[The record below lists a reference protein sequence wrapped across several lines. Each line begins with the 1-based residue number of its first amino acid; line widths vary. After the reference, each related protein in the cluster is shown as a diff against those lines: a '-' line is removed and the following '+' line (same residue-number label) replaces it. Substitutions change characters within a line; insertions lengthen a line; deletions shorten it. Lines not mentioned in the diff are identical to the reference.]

1 MFEHFRFPYW
11 ALWVLVLGA
20 FSCDDQPPP
29 QLAKTS
35 TAEEAALF
43 RLVPPEESGVHFE
56 NALPENDQLNILA
69 YEYFYNGGGVA
80 IGDLNGDSLPDL
92 VFTANLVANR
102 LYFNTGNFTFKE
114 ASVESGFV
122 SRDGWKTGVTLADVN
137 ADGWLDIY
145 VCRSGKLG
153 ESERRNELFLN
164 LGQGRF
170 REAAAEF
177 GLDDPGYSTHAT
189 FFDYDRDGD
198 LDCFVLNHALKPS
211 FNLSV
216 SQVKTQRD
224 PFFGDHLYRNDNGK
238 FVDVSAGAGII
249 GNPIGFGLSVTVEDF
264 DRDGWPD
271 LFVANDYTEEDY
283 FYHNQRNGSFREILD
298 PAFAHTSHFS
308 MGSDAGDINGDGWP
322 DLMVLDMLPEDNL
335 GQKILKG
342 PDNYDRYQTQVRFGF
357 HHQLMRN
364 TLQLNL
370 GRGLN
375 QGVAFS
381 ESGQLT
387 GVSNTDWS
395 WSPLLADFDNDGDL
409 DLHVTNGYVRASTH
423 LDFVKYDYPA
433 AIQVAQQ
440 AGKPLS
446 EGEISKRIPSIRK
459 PNVIFRNNGP
469 DKPMQRMTTAWGLDR
484 PSFSNGAAFG
494 DLDGDGDL
502 DLVVNNLKEKAF
514 IYENTTSGSSITLSL
529 QGPSGNPFAFGTVVN
544 AVVNGQPQRR
554 MLMSARG
561 FQSSVEPIIHL
572 GLGQAAQADRIE
584 IIWPNGQVQQ
594 LGPLAAG
601 RHRITWKPG
610 LPAYLPPKLRPE
622 ILNSGGFLHQDDDL
636 VEFKAQPLL
645 PYQLGNMGPCLAARE
660 TGPGTGEVFVGGGP
674 GQHSQRFTY
683 RVQSGRVQWSSQAL
697 PDHPEAEIT
706 DIALFDADGDGD
718 EDLIL
723 VAGGNDPSRP
733 REAYQCQLL
742 LRDGEQ
748 FRQGN
753 LPAVSMSAG
762 CVAAGDAD
770 GDGDLDLFIGARV
783 KVGEYPLS
791 PTSVLL
797 LNDGRGNFQPG
808 TLPAQGMLG
817 MITDARWADLNGDQR
832 QELVLSGEWTGI
844 RVMAWENGALV
855 EKSEAYGLAGSTG
868 LWTRVEIADLD
879 GDGDPDLLT
888 GNVGLNSQLQA
899 SGNQPL
905 RLYAGDFDQNGTI
918 DPVMSYYLAGQEV
931 PVASRDELLGQLRYL
946 QKQFPRYEQY
956 ARATMD
962 QVLSPTQRSTGVLQ
976 AGNLASGWWKQ
987 EGGKFTFQ
995 PWPLMAQASPVFGQE
1010 VADWNGDGY
1019 LDVLLAGNFYP
1030 VRPETGR
1037 FDASAGV
1044 LLLGDGKGGFRATM
1058 AGQANGCWL
1067 TGDIRDLVSL
1077 DLDETGRLLVAGR
1090 NQDSWLWGIWPLAAR

>member
-1 MFEHFRFPYW
+1 MFEYFRFSFW
-11 ALWVLVLGA
+11 APWLLALGA
-20 FSCDDQPPP
+20 FACHDQPPP
-29 QLAKTS
+29 PAGSST
-35 TAEEAALF
+35 TAETAPLF
-43 RLVPPEESGVHFE
+43 RLVPPEASGVHFE

-102 LYFNTGNFTFKE
+102 LYFNQGNLTFRE

-122 SRDGWKTGVTLADVN
+122 SKNGWKTGVTLADVN

-145 VCRSGKLG
+145 VCRSGKLT
-153 ESERRNELFLN
+153 EDERRNELFLN

-216 SQVKTQRD
+216 AQVKTQRD
-224 PFFGDHLYRNDNGK
+224 PFFGDRLYRNDNGK
-238 FVDVSAGAGII
+238 FTDVSAQAGII

-271 LFVANDYTEEDY
+271 LFVANDYTEQDY
-283 FYHNQRNGSFREILD
+283 FYHNQRNGRFREILD

-322 DLMVLDMLPEDNL
+322 DLMVLDMLPEDNF

-342 PDNYDRYQTQVRFGF
+342 PDNYDRYQMQVQFGF
-357 HHQLMRN
+357 YHQLMRN

-370 GRGLN
+370 GRGFG
-375 QGVAFS
+375 QGPGFS
-381 ESGQLT
+381 EVGQLL

-409 DLHVTNGYVRASTH
+409 DLHITNGYVRASTH

-433 AIQVAQQ
+433 AIQAAQQ

-446 EGEISKRIPSIRK
+446 EGEISKRIPNIRK
-459 PNVIFRNNGP
+459 PNAIFRNDGP
-469 DKPMQRMTTAWGLDR
+469 DKPMQRLTAAWGLDR

-494 DLDGDGDL
+494 DLDRDGDL

-514 IYENTTSGSSITLSL
+514 LYENTSSGASITLTL
-529 QGPSGNPFAFGTVVN
+529 QGPPGNPFAYGAVVN
-544 AVVNGQPQRR
+544 AVVNGQLQRR
-554 MLMSARG
+554 MLLPARG

-572 GLGQAAQADRIE
+572 GLGQATQAEQLE
-584 IIWPNGQVQQ
+584 IVWPNGQVQT
-594 LGPLAAG
+594 LGPIPAG
-601 RHRITWKPG
+601 RHRIAWKAG
-610 LPAYLPPKLRPE
+610 LPGYQPPKLNPE
-622 ILNSGGFLHQDDDL
+622 ILTAGGFLHQDDEV

-645 PYQLGNMGPCLAARE
+645 PYHLGNLGPCLAARE

-683 RVQSGRVQWSSQAL
+683 RLLAGKVQWSGQAL
-697 PDHPEAEIT
+697 PDNSEAEIT
-706 DIALFDADGDGD
+706 DIAMFDADGDGD
-718 EDLIL
+718 EDLLL
-723 VAGGNDPSRP
+723 VAGGNDPARQAG
-733 REAYQCQLL
+733 AYQPQLL
-742 LRDGEQ
+742 LREGEQ
-748 FRQGN
+748 FKAAT
-753 LPAVSMSAG
+753 LPSLSLSAG

-770 GDGDLDLFIGARV
+770 GDGDQDLFVGARV

-791 PTSVLL
+791 PVSTLL
-797 LNDGRGNFQPG
+797 INDGRGGFQSGALPG
-808 TLPAQGMLG
+808 GGQMGMVS
-817 MITDARWADLNGDQR
+817 DAVWADLNGDKR
-832 QELVLSGEWTGI
+832 QELVLTGEWTGI
-844 RVMAWENGALV
+844 RVMVWENGALAD
-855 EKSEAYGLAGSTG
+855 KSDAYGLAGSTG
-868 LWTRVEIADLD
+868 LWTRLAVADLD
-879 GDGDPDLLT
+879 GDGDQDLLT
-888 GNVGLNSQLQA
+888 GNIGLNSQFRA
-899 SGNQPL
+899 GSGQPL

-962 QVLSPTQRSTGVLQ
+962 QVLNPGQRTANVLQ

-995 PWPLMAQASPVFGQE
+995 PWPLMAQASPVFGLE
-1010 VADWNGDGY
+1010 VADWNGDGHQ
-1019 LDVLLAGNFYP
+1019 DVLLAGNFYP

-1044 LLLGDGKGGFRATM
+1044 LLLGDGKGGFRAVES
-1058 AGQANGCWL
+1058 GKVNGCWL

-1077 DLDETGRLLVAGR
+1077 NLGEAGRLLVAGR
-1090 NQDSWLWGIWPLAAR
+1090 NQDTWLWGIWPMVAR